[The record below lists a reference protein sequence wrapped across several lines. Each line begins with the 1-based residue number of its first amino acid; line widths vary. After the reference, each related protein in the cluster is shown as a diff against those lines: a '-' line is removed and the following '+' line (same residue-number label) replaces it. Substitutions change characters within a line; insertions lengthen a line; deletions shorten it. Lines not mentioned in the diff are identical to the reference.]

1 MKRSLAHTVIY
12 KPHFDG
18 LRAIAII
25 LTILAHTNYL
35 RSYSVYGVDIFFVL
49 SGYFISQVFLEKKL
63 SPREF
68 LLNRFARLYPLI
80 LLYAIVALLFS
91 LRFKTPGA
99 FGGALASIFA
109 IKNFQGGD
117 SLFAHFW
124 SLSAEFQFYVLVW
137 GIVISWN
144 HETVYRFLK
153 PICCLMLVNVL
164 FLEQFF
170 SFASTDEFSKYN
182 QILSRPSE
190 IWLGIMAFKLR
201 QHDKFLK
208 FYIYAVFFA
217 ICLFVF
223 IVTKNPF
230 FLSLAIF
237 FLILYLD
244 IKSKTIVGSILS
256 FSFLR
261 TIGVLSY
268 SIYVW
273 HFLIINVY
281 EVSYIHLYRVFP
293 EYTLNELLLIAVS
306 SFILG
311 YFSYTRFE
319 MPLKS
324 LICHRFARKGDLA

>member
-1 MKRSLAHTVIY
+1 MKRSLDHTVIY

-18 LRAIAII
+18 LRAIAVI

-35 RSYSVYGVDIFFVL
+35 KSYSVYGVDIFFVL
-49 SGYFISQVFLEKKL
+49 SGYFISQVFLEKKI

-80 LLYAIVALLFS
+80 LLYASVALLFS

-124 SLSAEFQFYVLVW
+124 SLSAEFQFYALVW
-137 GIVISWN
+137 GIVILWN
-144 HETVYRFLK
+144 HETVYLFIK
-153 PICCLMLVNVL
+153 PICCLMLVNVI

-170 SFASTDEFSKYN
+170 SFASTNDFSNYN

-190 IWLGIMAFKLR
+190 VWLGVLAFKLC
-201 QHDKFLK
+201 QYGKIMNFHICAL
-208 FYIYAVFFA
+208 FFS

-237 FLILYLD
+237 FLILYLE
-244 IKSKTIVGSILS
+244 IKSKSIVGTILG
-256 FSFLR
+256 FSFLK

-273 HFLIINVY
+273 HFLVINAY
-281 EVSYIHLYRVFP
+281 EVIYIHLYRAFP
-293 EYTLNELLLIAVS
+293 EYALNEFLLIAAI

-324 LICHRFARKGDLA
+324 LICRRFIRKGDLA